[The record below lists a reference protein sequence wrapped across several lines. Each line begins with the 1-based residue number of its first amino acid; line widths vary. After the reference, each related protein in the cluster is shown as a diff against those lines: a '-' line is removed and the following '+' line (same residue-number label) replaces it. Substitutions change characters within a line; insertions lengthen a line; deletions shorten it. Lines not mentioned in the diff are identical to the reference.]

1 MEKEKELK
9 FDKAYLKRTLLIGM
23 AFFGILLVWQ
33 LYNSYCSP
41 MLSFLFAKVMYPKE
55 YADAYEAFMTASQG
69 GVSSWNFQDFNAFN
83 MTNILRQGY
92 INDVMFKDVQW
103 VVGIVMALDN
113 IAALFIMPIFGNL
126 SDKTKTKIGKRMPY
140 ILVGSIVTAI
150 VMPFIPFFFNE
161 GLAATVA
168 GVTGYT
174 VGMIAMMVLII
185 VFMMSYR
192 SPAVALMPDLTP
204 KPLRSRANGWINI
217 VGYVGGFIGSIFAI
231 IFPLTKYLDGT
242 GKSLLMLEIPFIA
255 CSLVLV
261 ASVVVLFFTV
271 KENKLA
277 EQLHDDI
284 VRGEA
289 MGESAEQVTTD
300 GKLSKNNVRNLTL
313 ILIAEVLWFM
323 SLNAVETFQ
332 SNYFMFHL
340 NTSSAGGV
348 VMTIVSGAA
357 SIIGFITAGIVADK
371 IGRKWTIFA
380 GICAVAAVY
389 LAMSFY
395 PRNVPLD
402 ANGNVFFTFEN
413 PNPPVFFFI
422 ISFIMGLGASFI
434 HICSFPLVTDYC
446 TKEKLGRY
454 TSLYYAA
461 SMGAQSI
468 TPILGGLILKHA
480 TFWNALPIYSTVLM
494 AAAGI
499 VFFFVKAPH
508 NKDTGKNVK
517 GLEALGA
524 DD

>member
-41 MLSFLFAKVMYPKE
+41 MLSFLFAKSMYPEK
-55 YADAYEAFMTASQG
+55 YQVAYDAFMAASKG
-69 GVSSWNFQDFNAFN
+69 EASTWNLADFSAFN
-83 MTNILRQGY
+83 MTNILRQKYLGEEE
-92 INDVMFKDVQW
+92 FKDVQW

-161 GLAATVA
+161 GMAATIA

-174 VGMIAMMVLII
+174 IGMIAMMVLII

-242 GKSLLMLEIPFIA
+242 SKSLMMLEIPFIA
-255 CSLVLV
+255 CSIVLV

-289 MGESAEQVTTD
+289 MGESAEQVTTE

-323 SLNAVETFQ
+323 SLNAIETFQ

-395 PRNVPLD
+395 PKNVP
-402 ANGNVFFTFEN
+402 AGGYTFEN

-461 SMGAQSI
+461 SMGAQSV

-494 AAAGI
+494 VAAGA